1 MAVREIAA
9 FDLDGTLTRRDCV
22 LPFLVRVAGRPRVA
36 LALVRH
42 VPLLLAASRNRAR
55 RDDVKAALSASL
67 LGGRRA
73 GTVDEVGARF
83 AGEIEARWVRADV
96 ARRLAWH
103 VDAGHEVVLVTASF
117 GAYARPLGGRLGA
130 SRVVSTELEV
140 DGSGRLTGRLSGP
153 NCRGEEK
160 VRRLARIYGDPPAL
174 DWAYGDS
181 ADDRPMLARATHP
194 VEVGS
199 DALLAAPA

>member
-1 MAVREIAA
+1 VAVREIAA

-36 LALVRH
+36 LALARH
-42 VPLLLAASRNRAR
+42 APVLLAASRDRQR
-55 RDDVKAALSASL
+55 RDDVKTALAGSL
-67 LGGRRA
+67 LRGRSA
-73 GTVDEVGARF
+73 EAVDEAGERF

-103 VDAGHEVVLVTASF
+103 VDDGHEVVLVTASF
-117 GAYARPLGGRLGA
+117 GAYARPLGERLGA
-130 SRVVSTELEV
+130 SRVVATELEV
-140 DGSGRLTGRLSGP
+140 DGAGRLTGRLSGP

-160 VRRLARIYGDPPAL
+160 VRRLAGLYGDPPAL

-181 ADDRPMLARATHP
+181 PDDRPMLARATHP